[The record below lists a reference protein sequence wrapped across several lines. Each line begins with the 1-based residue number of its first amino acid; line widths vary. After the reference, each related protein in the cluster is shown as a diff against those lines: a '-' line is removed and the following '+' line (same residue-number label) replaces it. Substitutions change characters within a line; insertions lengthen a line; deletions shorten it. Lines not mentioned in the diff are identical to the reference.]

1 MMLQNSGVHN
11 KRLLGIDLFRGI
23 AAYGVVLIHGLGEI
37 PRDGSALFLSHC
49 FLAFCVPFFLVIS
62 FYFSSKLLLL
72 KGSKNY
78 INNRLKKIII
88 PYLAWTVIYLLVRA
102 IGWLIGHKEPFN
114 KLIADPINIIFFGA
128 AGVQL
133 YFLPMLFCGT
143 LAAIPIANLFKITK
157 IIQNK
162 LLLFLCFL
170 LSIYLGDL
178 IATTGNDFVLGEGIA
193 FKQMIDLVSFPN
205 PWLFQFMRFILVL
218 LAWTIKCLPFIIFS
232 FIINNFQSPA
242 SLDDYID
249 IGRQNILLRLVI
261 LIVIPLL
268 IGTGFIYEIQ
278 LVKLFIPYIS
288 LIYAILISGLIS
300 QSKIISFISNKLGY
314 FSFGIYLVHA
324 LITAGFM
331 PVIVKLHPKIISFQL
346 SPLMLIMSS
355 ALIFFISLSVTYF
368 ISLNKTAARVLL
380 AI

>member
-1 MMLQNSGVHN
+1 MLQNSGVHN

-37 PRDGSALFLSHC
+37 PRDGNALFLSHC
-49 FLAFCVPFFLVIS
+49 FLAFCVPFFLAVS
-62 FYFSSKLLLL
+62 FYFSSNLLLL
-72 KGSKNY
+72 KGTKNY
-78 INNRLKKIII
+78 LINRLKKIII
-88 PYLAWTVIYLLVRA
+88 PYFAWTVIYLLVRA

-114 KLIADPINIIFFGA
+114 KLMADPINIIFFGA
-128 AGVQL
+128 SGVQL

-143 LAAIPIANLFKITK
+143 LAAIPITKLFKITK

-162 LLLFLCFL
+162 FLLYLCLL
-170 LSIYLGDL
+170 LSIYLGQL

-193 FKQMIDLVSFPN
+193 FKQMIDLASFSN
-205 PWLFQFMRFILVL
+205 LWLFQFMRLILVV

-232 FIINNFQSPA
+232 LIINNVQSPA
-242 SLDDYID
+242 SLDNYID
-249 IGRQNILLRLVI
+249 IGRPNILLKFLI

-268 IGTGFIYEIQ
+268 IGIGFIYDLQ
-278 LVKLFIPYIS
+278 LVRLLIPYIS
-288 LIYAILISGLIS
+288 LLYAILISGLIS
-300 QSKIISFISNKLGY
+300 QSKVISLISNKLGY

-331 PVIVKLHPKIISFQL
+331 PVIVKLYPKIISFQL
-346 SPLMLIMSS
+346 SSLMLIMSS
-355 ALIFFISLSVTYF
+355 AVIFLISLSVTYF
-368 ISLNKTAARVLL
+368 ISLNKTVARVLL